1 MSLLLRIAIR
11 RPRVI
16 TYATNLVAVVGLML
30 SPTYTL
36 AGQSTTRTLV
46 AVLAHA
52 DDETPVGPVLARY
65 AREGVQV
72 YMIIASD
79 GAQGTGGAGQTR
91 SDSTA
96 RGEALAARRAEEAR
110 EAAEA
115 LGVRPPILLGFPDG
129 KLGDYIGD
137 RTLLFRLTARIAE
150 ELARLRPDAL
160 ITWGPDGGFGH
171 PDHRIVGDIVT
182 QLVRAGA
189 PGAPER
195 LFYMYIPPEGFRA
208 VYPQR
213 GEPPLTAPQ
222 AKYLTTTIAFT
233 PADLEAAER
242 AMARHRSQFTPEI
255 LQRVV
260 PAQARYWNGRVT
272 LAPAFPTPAGT
283 DLFR

>member
-1 MSLLLRIAIR
+1 MLFPRISVR
-11 RPRVI
+11 RPRL
-16 TYATNLVAVVGLML
+16 TTCTRQLVVAVGLML
-30 SPTYTL
+30 PPMSESP
-36 AGQSTTRTLV
+36 GQGANKTLV

-65 AREGVQV
+65 AREGARV

-91 SDSTA
+91 PDSMGRSDQ
-96 RGEALAARRAEEAR
+96 LAGRRAEEAR
-110 EAAEA
+110 EAAAA
-115 LGVRPPILLGFPDG
+115 LGAQPPILLGFPDG
-129 KLGDYIGD
+129 KLGDFLAH

-208 VYPQR
+208 MYPER
-213 GEPPLTAPQ
+213 GAPPLVAPQ

-233 PADLEAAER
+233 PADLEAAQR
-242 AMARHRSQFTPEI
+242 AMACHRSQFTPEM

-260 PAQARYWNGRVT
+260 PAQARFWNGRVT
-272 LAPAFPTPAGT
+272 LAPAFSTMGGT
-283 DLFR
+283 DLFQ

>member
-1 MSLLLRIAIR
+1 
-11 RPRVI
+11 V
-16 TYATNLVAVVGLML
+16 TYASSLVLAVGLAL
-30 SPTYTL
+30 STAYP
-36 AGQSTTRTLV
+36 ASGQGATRTLL

-72 YMIIASD
+72 YMIVASD
-79 GAQGTGGAGQTR
+79 GAQGTGSAGP
-91 SDSTA
+91 DSTA
-96 RGEALAARRAEEAR
+96 RSGELAARRVAEAR
-110 EAAEA
+110 DAAAA
-115 LGVRPPILLGFPDG
+115 LGAHPPILLGFPDG
-129 KLGDYIGD
+129 RLGDFIAD

-160 ITWGPDGGFGH
+160 NTWGPDGGYGH

-208 VYPQR
+208 MYPQR
-213 GEPPLTAPQ
+213 GAPPFVAPQ
-222 AKYLTTTIAFT
+222 AKYLTTSISFT

-242 AMARHRSQFTPEI
+242 AMASHRSQFTPEM

-260 PAQARYWNGRVT
+260 PAQARFWNGRVT
-272 LAPAFPTPAGT
+272 LAPAFPAMGGT
-283 DLFR
+283 DLFP

>member
-1 MSLLLRIAIR
+1 
-11 RPRVI
+11 
-16 TYATNLVAVVGLML
+16 ML
-30 SPTYTL
+30 SPTDT
-36 AGQSTTRTLV
+36 ASGQGVTRTLV

-72 YMIIASD
+72 YMIVASD
-79 GAQGTGGAGQTR
+79 GAQGTGAGGVPRPDSTTR
-91 SDSTA
+91 S
-96 RGEALAARRAEEAR
+96 EELAARRAEEAR
-110 EAAEA
+110 EAAAA
-115 LGVRPPILLGFPDG
+115 LGVQPPILLGFPDG
-129 KLGDYIGD
+129 KLGDFIGD
-137 RTLLFRLTARIAE
+137 RTLIFRLTARIAE

-208 VYPQR
+208 MYPQR
-213 GEPPLTAPQ
+213 GVPPLVAPQ
-222 AKYLTTTIAFT
+222 SKYLTTSIPFT

-242 AMARHRSQFTPEI
+242 AMRSHRSQITPEM
-255 LQRVV
+255 LQRVI
-260 PAQARYWNGRVT
+260 PAQARFWNGRVT
-272 LAPAFPTPAGT
+272 LAPAFSTMGGT